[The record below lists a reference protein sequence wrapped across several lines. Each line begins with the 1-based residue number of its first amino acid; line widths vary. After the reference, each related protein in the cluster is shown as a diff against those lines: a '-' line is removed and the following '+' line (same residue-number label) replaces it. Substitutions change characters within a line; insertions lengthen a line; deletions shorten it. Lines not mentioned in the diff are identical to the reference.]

1 MILSARKVGLSLV
14 VASDTRVIANFK
26 VAGLGSFLEL
36 FIVVLTAA
44 AAILYAVLEVPKM
57 YTLMQGGC
65 HHVFYWP
72 CKRPSTDV
80 KLVAGRVTALPCLG
94 YSNVSV
100 GPGCA
105 LYRDDRFLQL
115 AVEIFRIQCAE
126 DFFKV
131 SSGPGC
137 FDGFFHFCVLTFVF
151 PIFAH
156 VIPSG

>member
-1 MILSARKVGLSLV
+1 
-14 VASDTRVIANFK
+14 
-26 VAGLGSFLEL
+26 
-36 FIVVLTAA
+36 
-44 AAILYAVLEVPKM
+44 M

-131 SSGPGC
+131 SIDMWPSSGRAYIHVQPNNKQGISYN
-137 FDGFFHFCVLTFVF
+137 GNIVL
-151 PIFAH
+151 
-156 VIPSG
+156 